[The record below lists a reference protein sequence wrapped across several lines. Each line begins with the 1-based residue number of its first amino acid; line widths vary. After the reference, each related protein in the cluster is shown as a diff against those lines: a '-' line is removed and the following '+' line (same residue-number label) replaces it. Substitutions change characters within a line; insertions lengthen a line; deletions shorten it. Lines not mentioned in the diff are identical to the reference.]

1 MESTYYT
8 VLDGKNTEPK
18 NNNMKHE
25 TNILKEF
32 LRMPLGSTEAIFR
45 KFAGLNAPGMEWRNN
60 GNQEQFLYIP
70 GTRDDKVV
78 LVAHAD
84 TVWHGSNDP
93 HTLKIDGDKI
103 SSLERNVGLGAD
115 DRAGCA
121 ILWLLRNSGH
131 SLLITDGEEYGQIG
145 SNWLKKYNKD
155 VLEALNKHQFMIE
168 FDRKNAFDFKTYGVG
183 SLDFDSWISCQTG
196 YGFKPNESVTDIC
209 TLCRDICGVNFSVG
223 YYKTPIRLANTS
235 WLTNGTTLTKQ
246 SHFLSKGTL
255 KSFYCHTSCNGLH
268 KPVWEKETETQ

>member
-1 MESTYYT
+1 
-8 VLDGKNTEPK
+8 
-18 NNNMKHE
+18 MKHE

-32 LRMPLGSTEAIFR
+32 LAMPLGSTEAIFR
-45 KFAGLNAPGMEWRNN
+45 KFAGLNVRGMVWRNN

-78 LVAHAD
+78 LVAHGD

-93 HTLKIDGDKI
+93 HTLKIEGDKI

-145 SNWLKKYNKD
+145 SNWLKNHHND
-155 VLEALNKHQFMIE
+155 VFKALNQHQFMIE
-168 FDRKNAFDFKTYGVG
+168 FDRKNASDYKTYGVG
-183 SLDFDSWISCQTG
+183 SPDFDRWISCQTG
-196 YGFKPNESVTDIC
+196 YSFQPNGSSTDIC

-223 YYKTPIRLANTS
+223 YYKPHSPNEYIMVNEWFNTYETVKH
-235 WLTNGTTLTKQ
+235 LLEGILPER
-246 SHFLSKGTL
+246 FLL
-255 KSFYCHTSCNGLH
+255 PHRM
-268 KPVWEKETETQ
+268 QRAA